1 MHQKIVASR
10 DFKKKKSRLKKQ
22 KYKYKQ
28 LKNIQHLYTQ
38 NTKRKRKG
46 QKSLNISSICQEEK
60 KTLEK
65 EKGKY

>member
-1 MHQKIVASR
+1 MKTEMHQKIVASR

-46 QKSLNISSICQEEK
+46 
-60 KTLEK
+60 
-65 EKGKY
+65 